1 MNRKKVVIL
10 ITSPPHG
17 DIYAYEGIR
26 AAAGLSAG
34 DFDLEVLFIGKGTLN
49 LLKYSENEKS
59 KIYYDLLSEMNV
71 LKSACI
77 DDVEAMGLSLDDM
90 MKGIAFKKR
99 DAVAITCH
107 QADFSINF

>member
-1 MNRKKVVIL
+1 MSRKKVVIL

-17 DIYAYEGIR
+17 DVYAYEGIR

-49 LLKYSENEKS
+49 LLKYCEDEKC
-59 KIYYDLLSEMNV
+59 KIYYDLLNEMNV
-71 LKSACI
+71 PKSACI
-77 DDVEAMGLSLDDM
+77 DDVKAMGLNLDDM
-90 MKGIAFKKR
+90 MKGITFKKR
-99 DAVAITCH
+99 DEVARMCH

>member
-34 DFDLEVLFIGKGTLN
+34 DFNLEVLFIGKGTLN
-49 LLKYSENEKS
+49 LLKDCENEKS
-59 KIYYDLLSEMNV
+59 EIYLNLLNDMNV
-71 LKSACI
+71 PKVACI
-77 DDVEAMGLSLDDM
+77 DDIEALG
-90 MKGIAFKKR
+90 
-99 DAVAITCH
+99 
-107 QADFSINF
+107 